1 MSIYSAGDAGVL
13 SLSSAIMGAGA
24 VTVRVFTVM
33 VLYLETS
40 QDKRDSVGVIIG
52 ILMALVHYVIT
63 YQVFIYSYQDK
74 EKLKEKAL

>member
-1 MSIYSAGDAGVL
+1 
-13 SLSSAIMGAGA
+13 
-24 VTVRVFTVM
+24 M

-63 YQVFIYSYQDK
+63 YQVFIYSYPDK
-74 EKLKEKAL
+74 EKLKEKAI

>member
-1 MSIYSAGDAGVL
+1 
-13 SLSSAIMGAGA
+13 MGAGA